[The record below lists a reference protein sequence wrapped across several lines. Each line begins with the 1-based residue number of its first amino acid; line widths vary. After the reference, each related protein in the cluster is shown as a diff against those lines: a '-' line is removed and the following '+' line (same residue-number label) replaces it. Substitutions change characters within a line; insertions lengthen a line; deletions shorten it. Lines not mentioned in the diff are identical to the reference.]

1 VALRLAACTPWF
13 LQACAVLGSTDQSHY
28 SLLRWLPA
36 TGKGRSSTRGSSAG
50 PAASNRLPV
59 TVQLSEL
66 SSKDLQGLEDDLE
79 CYEAVRRRGFVRG
92 VLLPVRNALGD
103 AARVGAVLQEGPG
116 PYNAGVTQV
125 GCCLHNLL
133 AVEPIDH

>member
-1 VALRLAACTPWF
+1 MLDTPL

-28 SLLRWLPA
+28 SLLRWLPN
-36 TGKGRSSTRGSSAG
+36 TGKGRSSTRGSTAG
-50 PAASNRLPV
+50 PPASTSLPV

-66 SSKDLQGLEDDLE
+66 SSKELHGFEDDLE
-79 CYEAVRRRGFVRG
+79 CYEAVRQRGFVRG

-125 GCCLHNLL
+125 GWSLRRL
-133 AVEPIDH
+133 